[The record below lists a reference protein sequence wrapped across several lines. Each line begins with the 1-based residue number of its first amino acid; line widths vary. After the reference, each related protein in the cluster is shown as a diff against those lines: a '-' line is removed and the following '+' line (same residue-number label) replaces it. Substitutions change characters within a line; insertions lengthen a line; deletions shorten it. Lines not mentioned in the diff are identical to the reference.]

1 MGEHDKVVMD
11 LQENVREKE
20 EVIQSRNR
28 AFKLIAEELNQNR
41 THLAEKDSLIQQ
53 LQQSSAFEGNRADNE
68 NNNLISLKEEI
79 DTKEKALHLLND
91 RFAIT
96 KEQMNHLQEE
106 YASLAEKTDKENRE
120 KDEKLAQMEA

>member
-1 MGEHDKVVMD
+1 MD

-41 THLAEKDSLIQQ
+41 TQLAEKDSLIQQ

-68 NNNLISLKEEI
+68 NNNLISLKVKGKYEI
-79 DTKEKALHLLND
+79 LSRLSYTKNILVFMVQISFILNALF
-91 RFAIT
+91 R
-96 KEQMNHLQEE
+96 K
-106 YASLAEKTDKENRE
+106 S
-120 KDEKLAQMEA
+120 